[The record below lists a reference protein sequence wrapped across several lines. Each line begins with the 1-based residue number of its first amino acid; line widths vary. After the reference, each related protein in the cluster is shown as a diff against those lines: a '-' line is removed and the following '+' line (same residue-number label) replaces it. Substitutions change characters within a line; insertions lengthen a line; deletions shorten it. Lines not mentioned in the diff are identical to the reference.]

1 MEKYRLNLN
10 DAELFIKKL
19 LINIEINKHSFNFII
34 INIVVAFLGFSRSFV
49 FMKALDFEQLGLITI
64 LQTAAMFVGFLQ
76 IGLINGGYRV
86 VAVQDNGRIVKRT
99 INTVFSYMLLLTV
112 LLLILTLLSYQF
124 EFIDKIGCMLIVI
137 LLSISTMLSVWLTNY
152 LIARRNYHYL
162 NKINL
167 FSSVFG
173 FASVFMVF
181 YYGVFGA
188 ILSLAIQPLL
198 FICLVLL
205 NNKESRPTKFDFK
218 FRIIR
223 YILHFGFIPFL
234 SGIFFLLYIQVER
247 LGISMFIS
255 TEALGHAYLYFMIV
269 ALWVLVPTS
278 IMNVF
283 FPRAAKSVSENDLVS
298 MNKIVNTHFYVIML
312 YCLLGSI
319 GIYFFLAPMVKLA
332 FETHLPYVDLVII
345 SLPGLVFRS
354 LADPVAVFLNST
366 VNLKPF
372 LWSDVISLFF
382 YFLAG
387 VYVIARYEFQLV
399 YAVYLFDFYFFI
411 KFIMIFGVYLN
422 SSIRKLQ

>member
-1 MEKYRLNLN
+1 MNSIKLMLLNTFEK
-10 DAELFIKKL
+10 ISK
-19 LINIEINKHSFNFII
+19 NKHSVNFIA
-34 INIVVAFLGFSRSFV
+34 INIIVAFLGFLRSFV

-64 LQTAAMFVGFLQ
+64 LQTAAMLVGFLQ

-86 VAVQDNGRIVKRT
+86 IAVQDNGRIVKRT
-99 INTVFSYMLLLTV
+99 INTVFSYMLLLTA
-112 LLLILTLLSYQF
+112 LLLVLTLLSYQF
-124 EFIDKIGCMLIVI
+124 EFIDKIGYTLLVI
-137 LLSISTMLSVWLTNY
+137 FLSISTMLSVWLTNY

-167 FSSVFG
+167 FSSIFG

-205 NNKESRPTKFDFK
+205 NNKESRPTKFEFK

-223 YILHFGFIPFL
+223 YILRFGFIPFL
-234 SGIFFLLYIQVER
+234 SGLFFLLYIQVER
-247 LGISMFIS
+247 WGISMFIS

-278 IMNVF
+278 IMNLL
-283 FPRAAKSVSENDLVS
+283 FPRAAKSFSENDLVS
-298 MNKIVNTHFYVIML
+298 MNKIVSTHFYVIML

-332 FETHLPYVDLVII
+332 FETHLLYVDLVII

-366 VNLKPF
+366 VNLKPIF
-372 LWSDVISLFF
+372 WSDVISLVF
-382 YFLAG
+382 YVLAG

-411 KFIMIFGVYLN
+411 RFIMVFGVYLN
-422 SSIRKLQ
+422 SSMRKLLL